1 MRKNSTIEHRFVNR
15 LTLVLLAVFGSVPIL
30 AGDSM
35 AVGGARPDLY
45 GTWDLFEVQ
54 GSGMAAR
61 VRLTIEDGI
70 VTNSTSCS
78 VGEKSVHVKA
88 SSTAVITHD
97 EILIL
102 EDSRAQKDYEPGV
115 LNCKVS
121 LDKGAIRYEMIEGH
135 LVLRMAGQDEVIELS
150 RSGATFMQARRLAST
165 SR

>member
-1 MRKNSTIEHRFVNR
+1 
-15 LTLVLLAVFGSVPIL
+15 
-30 AGDSM
+30 
-35 AVGGARPDLY
+35 
-45 GTWDLFEVQ
+45 
-54 GSGMAAR
+54 MAAR
-61 VRLTIEDGI
+61 VRLTINDGI

-78 VGEKSVHVKA
+78 FGEKRVHVEA
-88 SSTAVITHD
+88 SSPAVISHD

-102 EDSRAQKDYEPGV
+102 EGAKAQEEYEPGF

-121 LDKGAIRYEMIEGH
+121 LDKGAIRYEMIKGH

>member
-1 MRKNSTIEHRFVNR
+1 MRKTK
-15 LTLVLLAVFGSVPIL
+15 SVPSLLLLFSLVIGGTPYW
-30 AGDSM
+30 AGDSL
-35 AVGGARPDLY
+35 AAGDTTPAPY

-54 GSGMAAR
+54 GNGMAAR

-78 VGEKSVHVKA
+78 SGEKRVHVKA
-88 SSTAVITHD
+88 SSSAVISHD

-102 EDSRAQKDYEPGV
+102 EDAKAQKAYEPGF

-121 LDKGAIRYEMIEGH
+121 LDKGAIRYEMIKGH